1 MNIIDRAIAGLF
13 PVWGAKRAL
22 ARYALRSY
30 DASNTAERLR
40 ARKPPLVTG
49 PIEEGRLN
57 REKLA
62 AIARDLDRNNSWAH
76 GVFNS
81 LANNIVGSGF
91 KPQAT
96 IRKRR
101 GNGLDQK
108 TNDRIEDAWRRWADS
123 ADITGKRSIYDLQW
137 LAEREQWV
145 TGEVLA
151 IRVVPNDGRRIPL
164 ALDFVES
171 ERLSDLD
178 GTTRNGG
185 RIVQGVEF
193 NSSGS
198 VVAYHIYPNHPND
211 TLLPNSTP
219 QRIPADRVLHVF
231 TESRAN
237 QVRGLSRIGPVATTF
252 TALSQ
257 YFDFELT
264 RARISSAFV
273 GAVKKQGG
281 FTFPSTGDSADLT
294 DDNLNDIGYIE
305 GGMLVRLKPGES
317 LDFSSP
323 NIQTAFESFITT
335 MLRSMAVGL
344 NVSYELL
351 ARDFTKTNFSSAR
364 QSALEDRKH
373 WEPRQQRIIHRFN
386 RPVWG
391 WFVEALAATGMPE
404 MQLLP
409 LEAFTCKWQ
418 TPGWPWVDP
427 QKEVDADKEAIR
439 AGIDSPQRVAAKRG
453 LVYADLV
460 EENRVAKEASE
471 AAGLTLDIFQPK
483 GGGGGGAPEAIAGAS

>member
-1 MNIIDRAIAGLF
+1 
-13 PVWGAKRAL
+13 
-22 ARYALRSY
+22 
-30 DASNTAERLR
+30 
-40 ARKPPLVTG
+40 
-49 PIEEGRLN
+49 
-57 REKLA
+57 
-62 AIARDLDRNNSWAH
+62 
-76 GVFNS
+76 
-81 LANNIVGSGF
+81 
-91 KPQAT
+91 
-96 IRKRR
+96 
-101 GNGLDQK
+101 
-108 TNDRIEDAWRRWADS
+108 
-123 ADITGKRSIYDLQW
+123 
-137 LAEREQWV
+137 
-145 TGEVLA
+145 
-151 IRVVPNDGRRIPL
+151 
-164 ALDFVES
+164 
-171 ERLSDLD
+171 
-178 GTTRNGG
+178 
-185 RIVQGVEF
+185 
-193 NSSGS
+193 
-198 VVAYHIYPNHPND
+198 
-211 TLLPNSTP
+211 
-219 QRIPADRVLHVF
+219 LHVF